1 MSKQLNFAS
10 KVIHAG
16 QENEAATGA
25 VIPPIFATSTFAQ
38 KAPGSNSGYEYSRSK
53 NPTREAL
60 ERMMAE
66 LELGVGALA
75 FASGMAA
82 ITSVLE
88 LLQPHD
94 HVIVNEDI
102 YGGTWRLFEK
112 LKRYSSG
119 LEFTYVDMGNP
130 DAVISAIKPNTKMF
144 WLETP
149 SNPMMRVT
157 DIKAI
162 TSIAKDHNILSVVDN
177 TFATPYIQKPLL
189 CGADIVVHSV
199 TKYLNGH
206 SDVLGGVVVAA
217 NESLHEK
224 LAFIQK
230 CTGAVLSPFDSFL
243 VLRGIKTLAVRMEKH
258 CSNAE
263 YIAGFLQKHPKV
275 KQVFYPGL
283 TSHPQHAVAK
293 SQMLAGFGGVV
304 SFAMHGEQEDIVKF
318 MQNCRLFTLAE
329 SLGGVESLIEQPLT
343 MTHASLDSSH
353 KEKLGIDHS
362 IVRLSIGI
370 EDPQD
375 LEADLIAAF
384 K

>member
-16 QENEAATGA
+16 QENETVTGA

-38 KAPGSNSGYEYSRSK
+38 KAPGSNSGYEYSRIK

-60 ERMMAE
+60 EKMMAE

-130 DAVISAIKPNTKMF
+130 DLVAAAIKPNTKMF

-157 DIKAI
+157 DIKVI
-162 TSIAKDHNILSVVDN
+162 TGIAKDHSILSVVDN

-230 CTGAVLSPFDSFL
+230 CNGAVLSPFDSFL
-243 VLRGIKTLAVRMEKH
+243 VLKGIKTLAVRMAKH

-263 YIAGFLQKHPKV
+263 YIAKFLQTHPKV

-304 SFAMHGEQEDIVKF
+304 SFAMHGEQEDVVKF

-343 MTHASLDSSH
+343 MTHASLDNYH

>member
-1 MSKQLNFAS
+1 MSKKLNFAS

-16 QENEAATGA
+16 QENETVTGA

-38 KAPGSNSGYEYSRSK
+38 KAPGSNSGYEYSRIK

-60 ERMMAE
+60 EKMMAE

-130 DAVISAIKPNTKMF
+130 DLVAAAIKPNTKMF

-157 DIKAI
+157 DIKVI
-162 TSIAKDHNILSVVDN
+162 TGIAKDHSILSVVDN

-243 VLRGIKTLAVRMEKH
+243 VLRGIKTLAVRMAKH

-263 YIAGFLQKHPKV
+263 YIAKFLQTHPKV

-304 SFAMHGEQEDIVKF
+304 SFAMHGEQEDVVKF

-343 MTHASLDSSH
+343 MTHASLDNYH

-375 LEADLIAAF
+375 LESDLIAAF